1 MTHDRSSLFQL
12 KLDRLPARVIL
23 ERAPSRSFASLEDD
37 TMGRREESRAE
48 PQCKLLAALL
58 NRREGLAPPVK
69 TFIIQIKPGRR
80 DNLQANCADPYGLEC
95 RPTNRQIKI

>member
-48 PQCKLLAALL
+48 PQCKLLAALF
-58 NRREGLAPPVK
+58 NRRAVPWC
-69 TFIIQIKPGRR
+69 RR
-80 DNLQANCADPYGLEC
+80 DEHYNTIVHGTSRAPS
-95 RPTNRQIKI
+95 PTV

>member
-1 MTHDRSSLFQL
+1 MTHDSSSLFQL

-58 NRREGLAPPVK
+58 NRREGLAPPVNEIFK
-69 TFIIQIKPGRR
+69 QRMREHQGTPLRI
-80 DNLQANCADPYGLEC
+80 
-95 RPTNRQIKI
+95 

>member
-58 NRREGLAPPVK
+58 NRRGGACSSRE
-69 TFIIQIKPGRR
+69 
-80 DNLQANCADPYGLEC
+80 NLYNSNQTGST
-95 RPTNRQIKI
+95 R